1 MFRSTRKILLSVLII
16 VLICCC
22 SAIGIW
28 YGNVREKEAE
38 RFTLHLMHT
47 NDLHAHLI
55 PFNSDNRICDYE
67 QPACLGGFARLKT
80 LVNQYRHLYPDM
92 ILLDAGDRFSGTV
105 FYSLQ
110 KGENIIRLLNEMN
123 YDAVTLGNHEF
134 DDGLSEIE
142 KMMTLIQSPV
152 IVSNVI
158 FPHNSPL
165 AHTVMKSVIIR
176 RGAQKIGVIGLLTDE
191 MKTQSAFAKEIRLR
205 PLLSSVQAETER
217 LKEKGVSVIIVL
229 SHIGFEA
236 DKSLAQLS
244 QDIDIIVGGHTHTLL
259 SNNPTFPNVQGV
271 YPTVVQ
277 NQKGQP
283 VLIVSAGYG
292 GEYAGQLTV
301 EFNQNGEIL
310 SYTGDTQQI
319 NTAVQP
325 DDVMK
330 HKIESVEQ
338 SLQHQ
343 LDEALT
349 VSANPILLTPN
360 TDFCSEE
367 CYIGEVLTNTLL
379 QAAPSAKIAFLNAGG
394 IRAGLPKGTIRYGQL
409 VQSYPFDSSVVIVNL
424 TGQEIISYLEIGL
437 RDFIPDQRT
446 NAFLQTAGLSYTFN
460 PLTKKVITVLHNG
473 EPLHLNKSYPVVMAS
488 FLARGGDGY
497 PEQPEAQEI
506 HPSLRQLLKQQM
518 QRSDYKFPPFE
529 NRITLH

>member
-1 MFRSTRKILLSVLII
+1 MIRSYRKILLSVFLI
-16 VLICCC
+16 VLLCLCGG
-22 SAIGIW
+22 IGIW
-28 YGNVREKEAE
+28 HGNQQEKENV

-55 PFNSDNRICDYE
+55 PFNSDNRTCDYE

-80 LVNQYRHLYPDM
+80 LVNQYRQHYPDM

-110 KGENIIRLLNEMN
+110 KGENIIRLFNEMK

-142 KMMTLIQSPV
+142 KMMTLIKSPV

-158 FPHNSPL
+158 FPQDSPL
-165 AHTVMKSVIIR
+165 AQTIMKSVIIR
-176 RGAQKIGVIGLLTDE
+176 RGEQKIGVIGLLTDE

-205 PLLSSVQAETER
+205 PLLSSVQAETAR
-217 LKEKGVSVIIVL
+217 LKDKGVSIIIVL

-236 DKSLAQLS
+236 DKSLANLS
-244 QDIDIIVGGHTHTLL
+244 QNIDIIVGGHTHTLL
-259 SNNPTFPNVQGV
+259 SNNPAFPNVQGR

-277 NQKGQP
+277 NKSGQP

-310 SYTGDTQQI
+310 SYKGDTQQI
-319 NTAVQP
+319 NTTVPP
-325 DDVMK
+325 DNVMK
-330 HKIESVEQ
+330 NEIEAVEQ
-338 SLQHQ
+338 SLQNQ
-343 LDEALT
+343 LDEVVT
-349 VSANPILLTPN
+349 VSPRSVLLTKN
-360 TDFCSEE
+360 TAFCSEE
-367 CYIGEVLTNTLL
+367 CHIGEVLTDTLL
-379 QAAPSAKIAFLNAGG
+379 QAVPSAKMAFLNAGG

-409 VQSYPFDSSVVIVNL
+409 VQSYPFDSSAVIVNL
-424 TGQEIISYLEIGL
+424 TGKEIVSYLEIGL
-437 RDFIPDQRT
+437 RDYIPDQRT

-473 EPLHLNKSYPVVMAS
+473 EPLHLNESYPVVMAS

-497 PEQPEAQEI
+497 PEQPKAQEI
-506 HPSLRQLLKQQM
+506 HSSLRQLLKQQM
-518 QRSDYKFPPFE
+518 QRADYKFSPFE
-529 NRITLH
+529 NRITVH